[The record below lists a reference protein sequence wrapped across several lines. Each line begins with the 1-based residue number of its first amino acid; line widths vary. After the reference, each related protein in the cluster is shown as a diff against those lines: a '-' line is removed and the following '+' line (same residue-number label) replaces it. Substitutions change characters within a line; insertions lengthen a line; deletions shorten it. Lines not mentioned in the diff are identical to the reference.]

1 MKAMNKTKFDLA
13 FPGNEVGGGD
23 ELDGVSKRCLHADA
37 GEDGHGVVRH
47 LNVLL
52 LTPAHRALG

>member
-1 MKAMNKTKFDLA
+1 MKAINLTMIDLA
-13 FPGNEVGGGD
+13 FPGDEVGGGD
-23 ELDGVSKRCLHADA
+23 ELDGVSERCLHADA

-52 LTPAHRALG
+52 LAPAHRGLG